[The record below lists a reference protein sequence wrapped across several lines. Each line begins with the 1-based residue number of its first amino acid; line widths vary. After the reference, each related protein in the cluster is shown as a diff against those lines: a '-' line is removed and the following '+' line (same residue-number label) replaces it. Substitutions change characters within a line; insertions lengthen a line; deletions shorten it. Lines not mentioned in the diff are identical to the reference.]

1 MTTAVFDEYYRD
13 YHDQLFKVAY
23 RIAGNREDAEDA
35 LQEAYLNAMA
45 SFDSFRGESTVS
57 TWLYRITVNAAL
69 KFVKRRRE
77 FPVSAMARAAG
88 ISDELFFE
96 RLKSFDSVEDT
107 VLTDNI
113 RENCLQMFIECMPRQ
128 QRVAYVLKELLG
140 LSCKEVAAIMGISVQ
155 GVKTNVYRAR
165 QHMVNNLEGRCALIK
180 KGNPC
185 QCGLWTAYALK
196 TGKESQFPQEPVAC
210 AKQRDYREL
219 CFSELNTLGKI
230 RALYSSEPK
239 GEPSDAFLARM
250 RTLSESGELTL
261 LK

>member
-1 MTTAVFDEYYRD
+1 MTTAVFDDYYKT
-13 YHDQLFKVAY
+13 YHDQLYRVAY

-35 LQEAYLNAMA
+35 LQEAYLCAMTGYEG
-45 SFDSFRGESTVS
+45 FRGESAIS
-57 TWLYRITVNAAL
+57 TWLYRITVNCTL

-77 FPVSAMARAAG
+77 FPVSGMARAAG
-88 ISDELFFE
+88 ISDEVFFE
-96 RLKSFDSVEDT
+96 RLKSFDSVEDS

-140 LSCKEVAAIMGISVQ
+140 LSCKEVASIMEISVA

-165 QHMVNNLEGRCALIK
+165 QHMINNLEGRCSLIK

-185 QCGLWTAYALK
+185 NCGLWAAYALQ
-196 TGKESQFPQEPVAC
+196 TGKKDQFPPTPVTTGR
-210 AKQRDYREL
+210 QRDYRDQ

-230 RALYSSEPK
+230 MALYQTEPVGESSE
-239 GEPSDAFLARM
+239 AFLARM
-250 RTLSESGELTL
+250 KALTQAGELTL